1 MKMVFQKKQKPRKL
15 NKLLLRTVA
24 VLSFV
29 FACAIVN
36 AQPFADEIANFK
48 KKDAASFPPANA
60 ILFVGSSSFRKWED
74 VASYFPNY
82 TIINRGF
89 GGSTLP
95 DMIRYEKDIIFPYHP
110 KQIVIYCGENDVA
123 SSDTVTAQVVFT
135 RFKKLYTD
143 IRLVMPTVPVLFV
156 SLKPSPSRWQMRD
169 RMIAANKLI
178 KKYLKKKNNAAFVS
192 VWNEMLAAD
201 GKPIPDI
208 FVGDNLHM
216 NAKGYAIWQ
225 KLIEPYLIK
234 N

>member
-1 MKMVFQKKQKPRKL
+1 MKKL
-15 NKLLLRTVA
+15 FFKICLLITITSFAFVA
-24 VLSFV
+24 K
-29 FACAIVN
+29 

-48 KKDAASFPPANA
+48 KQDAISFPPANA

-74 VASYFPNY
+74 VSNYFPNY

-95 DMIRYEKDIIFPYHP
+95 DVIRYEQDIIFPYHP

-123 SSDTVTAQVVFT
+123 SSDTVTAQVVFD
-135 RFKKLYTD
+135 RFKKLYKD
-143 IRLVMPTVPVLFV
+143 IRIAMPGVPVLFV

-169 RMIAANKLI
+169 RMMGANKLI

-192 VWNEMLAAD
+192 VWNDMLGAD
-201 GKPIPDI
+201 RKPLPDI
-208 FVGDNLHM
+208 FEGDNLHM

-225 KLIEPYLIK
+225 KLIEPYLLK
-234 N
+234 

>member
-1 MKMVFQKKQKPRKL
+1 L
-15 NKLLLRTVA
+15 NKLFVRAAFVLLFA
-24 VLSFV
+24 VVSTAAF
-29 FACAIVN
+29 
-36 AQPFADEIANFK
+36 AQPFADEIAAFK
-48 KKDAASFPPANA
+48 KQDSIAFPPKHA
-60 ILFVGSSSFRKWED
+60 ILFVGSSSFRKWQD
-74 VASYFPNY
+74 VSAYFPNY

-95 DMIRYEKDIIFPYHP
+95 DMIRYEQDIIFRYQP

-123 SSDTVTAQVVFT
+123 SSDTVTAQQVFD

-143 IRLVMPTVPVLFV
+143 IRLVMPDVPVLFV
-156 SLKPSPSRWQMRD
+156 SLKPSPARWQMRD

-192 VWNEMLAAD
+192 VWNDMLGAD
-201 GKPIPDI
+201 GKPMPDI

-225 KLIEPYLIK
+225 KIIEPYLLK
-234 N
+234 

>member
-1 MKMVFQKKQKPRKL
+1 MAFQKKQKSRKL
-15 NKLLLRTVA
+15 NKLFLRTFVILFFA
-24 VLSFV
+24 VVCTS
-29 FACAIVN
+29 AS

-48 KKDAASFPPANA
+48 KKDSNSFPPPNA

-74 VASYFPNY
+74 VAGYFPNY

-123 SSDTVTAQVVFT
+123 SSDTVSAQIVFE

-143 IRLVMPTVPVLFV
+143 IRIVMPDIPVLFV
-156 SLKPSPSRWQMRD
+156 SLKPSLSRWQMRD
-169 RMIAANKLI
+169 RMTGANKLI
-178 KKYLKKKNNAAFVS
+178 KKYLKKKNNAVFVS
-192 VWNEMLAAD
+192 VWNVMLGVD
-201 GKPIPDI
+201 GKPMPGI
-208 FVGDNLHM
+208 FLEDNLHM

-225 KLIEPYLIK
+225 KIIEPYLLK
-234 N
+234 